1 MRRTKSGLPR
11 HCSWAYDRHGK
22 RRVRFR
28 KSGYTTYLTGLP
40 YSPDFMARYWAA
52 YEGVKKRTEN
62 IGAEK
67 RTKPGSFN
75 ELCVSYYRS
84 PDFLD
89 IKDITKADYRG
100 IIENFRRLHGDKP
113 VAKLQRQH
121 VKDIIAAKANTPAA
135 ANAFLKVLRLLL
147 NHAVDRDMIAAN
159 PAIGVKSYRVRGD
172 GFPTWSEDEIAQF
185 EVRHPVGTRARLAFT
200 LLLYTAQRRSDVIG
214 MGWQH
219 VVGDAI
225 KVKQQKTGTALTI
238 PIHPELKAILAA
250 TERRG
255 LLFLTTE
262 RGTPF
267 SAHGFSNW
275 FKQQCRFAGLPRRT
289 AHGLRKSA
297 ATRLANAGCSSDQIK
312 AITGHKTLAEVAHY
326 TQAADQERLAR
337 QAMQRMSLGMERER
351 ELSNLSARLDKENKK
366 P

>member
-1 MRRTKSGLPR
+1 MQRTKSGLPK
-11 HCSWAYDRHGK
+11 HCSWNTDRHGK

-28 KSGYTTYLTGLP
+28 KSGFTTYLTGLP
-40 YSPDFMARYWAA
+40 YSPDFMAQYWAA
-52 YEGVKKRTEN
+52 YEGVKKKTEN
-62 IGAEK
+62 IGAEL

-135 ANAFLKVLRLLL
+135 ANALLKVLRLLL

-159 PAIGVKSYRVRGD
+159 PVIGVKPYRVRGD
-172 GFPTWSEDEIAQF
+172 GFPTWSEEDIAQF
-185 EVRHPVGTRARLAFT
+185 EGRHLVGSKARLAFA
-200 LLLYTAQRRSDVIG
+200 LLLYTAQRRSDVVA

-219 VVGDAI
+219 VVGDTI
-225 KVKQQKTGTALTI
+225 KVKQGKTGTVLVI
-238 PIHPELKAILAA
+238 PIHPELKTILAA

-262 RGTPF
+262 RQTAF
-267 SAHGFSNW
+267 SAHGFGNW
-275 FKQQCRFAGLPRRT
+275 FKQQCRAAGLPLRT

-326 TQAADQERLAR
+326 TRAADQQRLAR
-337 QAMQRMSLGMERER
+337 QAIQMMVGMEGER
-351 ELSNLSARLDKENKK
+351 DVSNLSGRLDKEGKK
-366 P
+366 